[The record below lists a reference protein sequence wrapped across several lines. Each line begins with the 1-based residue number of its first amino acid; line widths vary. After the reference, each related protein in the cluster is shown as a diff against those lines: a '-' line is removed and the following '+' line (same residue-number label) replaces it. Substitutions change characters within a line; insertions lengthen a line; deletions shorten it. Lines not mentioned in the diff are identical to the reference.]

1 MHCHIRNT
9 MAMRAAPLAKH
20 LFQRVQSRGFV
31 AATLTRRVQQTSK
44 MSVNFVSTR
53 SWAEAEL
60 EKQGEKLTPAPEE
73 EEIVVTESLV
83 NKPSPKV
90 EKLIEEVL
98 ELNFLEINMFVTA
111 LMVFNSY
118 IALPH
123 VIHV

>member
-1 MHCHIRNT
+1 
-9 MAMRAAPLAKH
+9 MRAAPLAKH
-20 LFQRVQSRGFV
+20 FLQRVQSRGFV
-31 AATLTRRVQQTSK
+31 AAALSRRVQQTSK

-73 EEIVVTESLV
+73 EDIVVTESLV

-98 ELNFLEINMFVTA
+98 DLNFVEINMFVTA
-111 LMVFNSY
+111 LMVFKHFSQN
-118 IALPH
+118 
-123 VIHV
+123 VI